1 MGGPL
6 ELQQE
11 AAERKSGVRK
21 AKPTSDIF
29 PSHFALGEDRCDVA
43 RCPLFSPG
51 APERRVLGFRNEIRV
66 WGVEIYR

>member
-1 MGGPL
+1 M
-6 ELQQE
+6 
-11 AAERKSGVRK
+11 RK

-51 APERRVLGFRNEIRV
+51 ALERRFRNENEIRV
-66 WGVEIYR
+66 WGVKIYR